1 MASRYVTLKSSALSS
16 NVKFATLTPQ
26 CFKRIHNTSE
36 HIMFNEKVEILNTFM
51 RDLKI
56 SGYNE
61 CERKAILYGG
71 LKTHQKILEKVK
83 AGLRPYYRPQSF
95 QKESRMSEKL
105 CQKNNWF
112 KKHDSSTQY
121 AAVMFV
127 DATPNDE
134 LLKLFR
140 HIENTH
146 KISDQHRIKFV
157 SK

>member
-1 MASRYVTLKSSALSS
+1 
-16 NVKFATLTPQ
+16 
-26 CFKRIHNTSE
+26 
-36 HIMFNEKVEILNTFM
+36 M
-51 RDLKI
+51 RDIKN
-56 SGYNE
+56 SGNIE
-61 CERKAILYGG
+61 SKRKAILYGG

-157 SK
+157 SKSGVKLSNVVKKKNPFQMNCKDDECKPAVEAKSNGKVI